1 MVNLGDDDFSM
12 ISIGR
17 FMISLYCIRSFG
29 GKAGPRYYT
38 RFWVRRIHDFII
50 YIRSF
55 DEKAGKNRSAPK
67 FVILGDSLE
76 RVNWGEF
83 TEGEFG

>member
-38 RFWVRRIHDFII
+38 RCWVKRIHDSIIFVANSRFYII

-55 DEKAGKNRSAPK
+55 DEKAGKNRTKPVRAQ
-67 FVILGDSLE
+67 IRDS
-76 RVNWGEF
+76 R
-83 TEGEFG
+83 